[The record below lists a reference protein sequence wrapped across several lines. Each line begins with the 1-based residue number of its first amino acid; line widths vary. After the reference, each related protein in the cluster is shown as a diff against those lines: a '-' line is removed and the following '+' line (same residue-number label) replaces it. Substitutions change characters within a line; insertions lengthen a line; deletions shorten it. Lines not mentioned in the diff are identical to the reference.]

1 MCTAASRSCSSAS
14 SASGPSSRRQSSARR
29 ATSPSTSAIV
39 ERNAPPVAELE
50 ERTTSARSASL
61 VRAGR
66 LDGLASGGRGVHAA
80 LAFVLELESPAGLG
94 ELGAGHAQ
102 PLGRSVATIVQRVEP
117 LEREVRRRQ
126 EPVGQNRRA

>member
-1 MCTAASRSCSSAS
+1 
-14 SASGPSSRRQSSARR
+14 
-29 ATSPSTSAIV
+29 
-39 ERNAPPVAELE
+39 
-50 ERTTSARSASL
+50 

-126 EPVGQNRRA
+126 EPVGQNRPGIGPNGGRVGVSGRGAHRLGCGRRRLPARTIRRREGRRPLARG